1 MAWPPDLNYGTQ
13 DGTLNELSQKLLSK
27 SKKLILEILRHQT
40 NFEWG
45 GYRLYD
51 GTHTHLHQNPEELT
65 DFIFYLLDYQKKKKL
80 KKFLIIGY
88 LDGFTDAILN
98 KFFQFEEIVA
108 VDTFQESGSG
118 LLFRANLKFKNL
130 TIICGDSTS
139 DRVVNNF
146 NKFAPFDLVFIDG
159 NHSYDFVKKDFENTK
174 NIVSKNGLICF
185 HDIKAPSAPD
195 VGRFYNSLKKDK
207 NYTFKEFYCDW
218 TPMKTG
224 IGIVQKR
231 NK

>member
-1 MAWPPDLNYGTQ
+1 MAWPPNLNYGTK
-13 DGTLNELSQKLLSK
+13 DGTLNELSQNLLCK
-27 SKKLILEILRHQT
+27 DKKLILEILRHVT

-65 DFIFYLLDYQKKKKL
+65 NLIFYLLDYQKKIKKKL
-80 KKFLIIGY
+80 KKLFLIGY

-98 KFFQFEEIVA
+98 KFFQFDEIVA

-118 LLFRANLKFKNL
+118 LLFRANLKYKNL

-139 DRVVNNF
+139 DRVVKNF
-146 NKFAPFDLVFIDG
+146 TKFAPFDLAFIDG
-159 NHSYDFVKKDFENTK
+159 NHAYDFVKKDFENTK
-174 NIVSKNGLICF
+174 NLMSDKGLICF
-185 HDIKAPSAPD
+185 HDIMAPSAPD
-195 VGRFYNSLKKDK
+195 VGRFYNKLKKDK
-207 NYTFKEFYCDW
+207 KYLFKDFYCDW

-224 IGIVQKR
+224 IGVLRK
-231 NK
+231 K